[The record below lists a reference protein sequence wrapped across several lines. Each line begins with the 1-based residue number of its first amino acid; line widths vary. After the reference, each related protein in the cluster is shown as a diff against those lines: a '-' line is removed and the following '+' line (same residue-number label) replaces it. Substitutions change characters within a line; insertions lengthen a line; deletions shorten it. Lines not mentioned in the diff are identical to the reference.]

1 MNEVEICFIG
11 LFHRFFFF
19 MGKHFLNTAV
29 LYSFILI
36 LLQCDLYV
44 KIIYLY
50 TKNVSA
56 ALTEMSYGD
65 LKKKK
70 INWHGFRFT
79 YSLFSIVLF

>member
-1 MNEVEICFIG
+1 MR
-11 LFHRFFFF
+11 LRFVLLVYSTDFFF

-70 INWHGFRFT
+70 LIGM
-79 YSLFSIVLF
+79 VLGLHIPCSP

>member
-1 MNEVEICFIG
+1 MRLRFVLLVYSTDFI
-11 LFHRFFFF
+11 FF

-65 LKKKK
+65 LKK
-70 INWHGFRFT
+70 IIIIGM
-79 YSLFSIVLF
+79 VLGLRIPCSP